1 MDLKGFKVIPV
12 APEYMINDQGDI
24 YSSYIGRLLRQKTG
38 KNGYKEVSLVSNT
51 IRTHY
56 RVHVLVMLT
65 FIGPRPNNLVIDH
78 RNRNRADNRLS
89 NLLYCTQNDNIKNS
103 NLVRNP
109 ITGRYENGGIN

>member
-12 APEYMINDQGDI
+12 APEYMINDRGDV
-24 YSSYIGRLLRQKTG
+24 YSSYIGRLLSQKTA

-51 IRTHY
+51 IRKHY

-65 FIGPRPNNLVIDH
+65 FVGPRPNNLVIDH

-89 NLLYCTQNDNIKNS
+89 NLIYCTQAENIENS
-103 NLVRNP
+103 CVIRNQ